1 MNWISNYNVLFDRK
15 LYENCME
22 CRVHT
27 NLSYGLRSN
36 KSTRDIRTAEVIYI
50 NDEGKLDVLAGAPE
64 SFKFIKKPVEIKCD
78 D

>member
-1 MNWISNYNVLFDRK
+1 MNWVSNYNVLFDRK

-22 CRVHT
+22 CRIHT
-27 NLSYGLRSN
+27 DVCCGLRKN

-64 SFKFIKKPVEIKCD
+64 RFKFIKKHVEIKCD

>member
-64 SFKFIKKPVEIKCD
+64 RFKFIKKPVEIKCD

>member
-1 MNWISNYNVLFDRK
+1 MNWIRDYNVHFAGK
-15 LYENCME
+15 VYENCVE
-22 CRVHT
+22 CRIHT
-27 NLSYGLRSN
+27 DVCYALRKN

-64 SFKFIKKPVEIKCD
+64 RFKFIKKHVEIKCD

>member
-1 MNWISNYNVLFDRK
+1 MNWVSNYNVLFDRK
-15 LYENCME
+15 LYENCVE
-22 CRVHT
+22 CRIHT
-27 NLSYGLRSN
+27 DVYRGLRSN